1 MARAKSVWQD
11 DNSVNVPIPVDFSDP
26 IMKLPLP
33 AIAAL
38 VAASCI
44 SACQKIEQSIGAHAA
59 TPQATR
65 AVPLAMLPRVIVPD
79 RYRLSF
85 VIDPR
90 KENFSGH
97 TEIDVTIVK
106 PQTSF
111 FIHGLDLRVSRA
123 VARLASG
130 AMIPA
135 TYKQV
140 DDSGVDTLSFA
151 KPVPAGRATLI
162 FDYEAPFNTS
172 LSGLYKVVDRGD
184 AYAFTQ
190 FENIDARR
198 AFPSF
203 DEPGFKTPFDVTI
216 TAPSEDK
223 VIANTPV
230 MRNAATADGMTK
242 WVFETTKP
250 LPTYLVQMA
259 VGPLDIVDAGD
270 VPPNQY
276 RKFPLHLRGIAA
288 KGMGPKLK
296 YALSLT
302 PAIVTALENYY
313 GIGYPFQK
321 LDTLAV
327 PDFSAGAMENAGAIT
342 YREQL
347 LLMDANA
354 PLEQR
359 RSSLTVQAHEI
370 AHQWFGDLVTP
381 RWWDDIWLNE
391 SFATW
396 MEYKIAQTVH
406 PDEEFA
412 RATLGSSLGVMR
424 LDELPSARQIHNPV
438 RNPDDIDNAF
448 DDITYSKG
456 GAVLSMFE
464 SFVGPEEFR
473 KGIHAYLTKFAYRN
487 ATAQDFI
494 GTIAQ
499 TTGHPEMVQSFN
511 DFIDQPHIPLM
522 QAAMSCAGS
531 PTARIRE
538 ATYRP
543 IGIHMPEGRWHV
555 PMCLEADNRSR
566 VCRMAGPHE
575 AVVPLDQT
583 CPKVLFSNAE
593 GAGYYRFTGDEA
605 YWQSLI
611 ANAAAL
617 SPADQLALFH
627 NLTAALRAGQASAG
641 DLFALMRVLAPGA
654 TWDTIGAIRE
664 VAHELRVTGTV
675 RSSDMQKL
683 IRGDFGPRLKQTGI
697 EAKSGESAAT
707 SLMRQRLAE
716 ILVEEGRDP
725 ALTQRLAHA
734 ADVYI
739 TSNGQSLDSLPPELL
754 QEAMRA
760 GVMAGD
766 AGFAD
771 KVIAAIQSSNDE
783 YFTQS
788 AIYALAGSSD
798 PATLEKLLALS
809 LTPVIRTGDLR
820 YVQRYYAA
828 QAAARPVLWSWFKA
842 NFPTLEKRLS
852 RYGMG
857 GAPDIQR
864 FGCAAAD
871 KADLESFLG
880 PKAAQLVGMPRVLKE
895 NEERIDRCIAFK
907 AAKGAEIEAA
917 LASAR

>member
-1 MARAKSVWQD
+1 
-11 DNSVNVPIPVDFSDP
+11 
-26 IMKLPLP
+26 MKLPLP
-33 AIAAL
+33 AVTVL
-38 VAASCI
+38 VAAFCL
-44 SACQKIEQSIGAHAA
+44 SACQKIEQSVGAQAA
-59 TPQATR
+59 TPRAT
-65 AVPLAMLPRVIVPD
+65 AAAPLAMLPRTVVPS

-85 VIDPR
+85 MIDP
-90 KENFSGH
+90 KKDGFSGH
-97 TEIDVTIVK
+97 TEIDVTIAE
-106 PQTSF
+106 PQMSF
-111 FIHGLDLRVSRA
+111 FMHGLDLRVSRA
-123 VARLASG
+123 VVRLASG
-130 AMIPA
+130 AIIQA
-135 TYKQV
+135 TYRQV
-140 DDSGVDTLSFA
+140 HDSGVDTLSFA
-151 KPVPAGRATLI
+151 KPVPAGHATLI

-216 TAPSEDK
+216 TAPSHDK

-230 MRNAATADGMTK
+230 VTNTPTAGGMTK

-302 PAIVTALENYY
+302 PAIVTALEDYY

-327 PDFSAGAMENAGAIT
+327 PDFAAGAMENAGAIT

-396 MEYKIAQTVH
+396 MEYKIAQSVH

-424 LDELPSARQIHNPV
+424 LVELPSARQIHNPV
-438 RNPDDIDNAF
+438 NNPDDIDNAF

-499 TTGHPEMVQSFN
+499 TTGHPEIVQSFN
-511 DFIDQPHIPLM
+511 DFINQPHIPLM
-522 QAAMSCAGS
+522 QTDVACTRAPGTSVDMQESV
-531 PTARIRE
+531 
-538 ATYRP
+538 YRP
-543 IGIHMPEGRWHV
+543 IGIALPQLHWHV
-555 PMCLEADNRSR
+555 PICIEAEGNKACQMS
-566 VCRMAGPHE
+566 GPASARTTIE
-575 AVVPLDQT
+575 GKCIADVFP
-583 CPKVLFSNAE
+583 NAN
-593 GAGYYRFTGDEA
+593 GAGYYRFVPGDH
-605 YWQSLI
+605 WQMLI
-611 ANAAAL
+611 ARSASL
-617 SPADQLALFH
+617 PQADQLTLFH
-627 NLTAALRAGQASAG
+627 NVTAALRAGQASA
-641 DLFALMRVLAPGA
+641 DDFFSLMRAFAPGA
-654 TWDTIGAIRE
+654 AWDTVAAIRE
-664 VAHELRVTGTV
+664 VVHELRVTGTIGPRNV
-675 RSSDMQKL
+675 PNLQKL
-683 IRGDFGPRLKQTGI
+683 IRDELGPRLRETGL

-725 ALTQRLAHA
+725 DLTQRLAHA
-734 ADVYI
+734 ADAYL
-739 TSNGQSLDSLPPELL
+739 TSNGQSLDGLPPELL

-760 GVMAGD
+760 GVMAGGP
-766 AGFAD
+766 GFGD

-783 YFTQS
+783 YFIQS
-788 AIYALAGSSD
+788 AIYAVAGSED
-798 PATLEKLLALS
+798 PATLDKLLALS
-809 LTPVIRTGDLR
+809 LTPKIRTGDYR
-820 YVQRYYAA
+820 YVQRYFA
-828 QAAARPVLWSWFKA
+828 QEPTAKQALWAWFQG
-842 NFPTLEKRLS
+842 NFVALEQRLS

-864 FGCAAAD
+864 FGCSAED
-871 KADLESFLG
+871 KAELRSFLG

-907 AAKGAEIEAA
+907 TAKAAEIQAA
-917 LASAR
+917 LGSVR